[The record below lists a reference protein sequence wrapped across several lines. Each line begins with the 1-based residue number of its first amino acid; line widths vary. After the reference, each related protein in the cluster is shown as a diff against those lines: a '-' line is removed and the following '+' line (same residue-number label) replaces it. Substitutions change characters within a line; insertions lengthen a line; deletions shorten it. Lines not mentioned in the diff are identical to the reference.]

1 MCVTLGPF
9 IEHGSPCEDLK
20 DFIFFLMGGVLYIY
34 CCHPLVQRRHIRSE
48 TGSATSLH
56 VSGSKWHPLGC
67 EGFCFFPSRAGWL
80 YIYIYITVIRLFSFI
95 TSKAKLGRSPLYVS
109 MVANDILWVTILHL
123 EVLRRSFA
131 SQPVHAPGS
140 SGALAWH
147 WVQSLLWTL
156 LGWNQY
162 ILGSPQINS

>member
-80 YIYIYITVIRLFSFI
+80 YIYIYYRHPVVQLHHIKSEAGSV
-95 TSKAKLGRSPLYVS
+95 TSLR
-109 MVANDILWVTILHL
+109 ANDILWVTILHL

-131 SQPVHAPGS
+131 SQPVHTPGS